1 MTTPR
6 RTPVK
11 HLTVVAHNFQ
21 ADRASVGRQRQV
33 AALDVLLLVQMAGR
47 VLVQKHG
54 RVRVHVVRQLVDA
67 GAERLLQRQGVLA
80 PRQDLRGTTWSRHRA
95 IDATSDSTRDTT
107 GGSFPCAS
115 SQIRNMTTTRLME
128 SWRSVL
134 ARFSPPHFS
143 TNARAGLV
151 DTPSTFV
158 GSSAQKASMTRQSS
172 VANPTSP
179 SILPRFLHLSKIQP
193 GPMTMPTLLLL

>member
-80 PRQDLRGTTWSRHRA
+80 PRQDLRGTTRSRHRA
-95 IDATSDSTRDTT
+95 IDATSDSARDTT
-107 GGSFPCAS
+107 VGGDPCAS
-115 SQIRNMTTTRLME
+115 SQIRNMSLTRL
-128 SWRSVL
+128 
-134 ARFSPPHFS
+134 
-143 TNARAGLV
+143 T
-151 DTPSTFV
+151 
-158 GSSAQKASMTRQSS
+158 
-172 VANPTSP
+172 
-179 SILPRFLHLSKIQP
+179 
-193 GPMTMPTLLLL
+193 

>member
-1 MTTPR
+1 MH
-6 RTPVK
+6 VM
-11 HLTVVAHNFQ
+11 
-21 ADRASVGRQRQV
+21 GE
-33 AALDVLLLVQMAGR
+33 R
-47 VLVQKHG
+47 VNT
-54 RVRVHVVRQLVDA
+54 
-67 GAERLLQRQGVLA
+67 GAERRDQRQGVLA
-80 PRQDLRGTTWSRHRA
+80 PRQDLRGTTRSRHRA
-95 IDATSDSTRDTT
+95 IDATSDSTRDAT
-107 GGSFPCAS
+107 GGGFPCAS

-151 DTPSTFV
+151 GAPSTFV
-158 GSSAQKASMTRQSS
+158 ASSAQKASTTRQSS
-172 VANPTSP
+172 VASPTSP

>member
-80 PRQDLRGTTWSRHRA
+80 PRQDLRVTTRSRHR
-95 IDATSDSTRDTT
+95 RD
-107 GGSFPCAS
+107 
-115 SQIRNMTTTRLME
+115 
-128 SWRSVL
+128 V
-134 ARFSPPHFS
+134 
-143 TNARAGLV
+143 
-151 DTPSTFV
+151 
-158 GSSAQKASMTRQSS
+158 
-172 VANPTSP
+172 
-179 SILPRFLHLSKIQP
+179 
-193 GPMTMPTLLLL
+193 

>member
-33 AALDVLLLVQMAGR
+33 AALDVLLLVQVAGR

-107 GGSFPCAS
+107 VGGLPCAS
-115 SQIRNMTTTRLME
+115 SQILNMSLTRL
-128 SWRSVL
+128 
-134 ARFSPPHFS
+134 
-143 TNARAGLV
+143 T
-151 DTPSTFV
+151 
-158 GSSAQKASMTRQSS
+158 
-172 VANPTSP
+172 
-179 SILPRFLHLSKIQP
+179 
-193 GPMTMPTLLLL
+193 